1 MGSEAS
7 TAKARTADGAKKK
20 ALQKPKQQQTPVN
33 HSNMFFMKH
42 EILIADGAKKKALQ
56 KPKQQQTP
64 VNHSIDSFK
73 SQNGSWCKKDDTPKT
88 QTAVGKH
95 LCPVIHSK
103 NGLGGFNNISRM
115 ADVQSRR
122 HSKNPDS
129 NKPRSTTA
137 ICSS

>member
-95 LCPVIHSK
+95 LCPVIQQTPV
-103 NGLGGFNNISRM
+103 NNCKMFFMKHGIFIVL
-115 ADVQSRR
+115 ANIFVQ
-122 HSKNPDS
+122 
-129 NKPRSTTA
+129 
-137 ICSS
+137 

>member
-42 EILIADGAKKKALQ
+42 EILIVLANIFVQRSIARMGSEASTAKARTADGAKKKALQ

-64 VNHSIDSFK
+64 VNHSNMFFMKHEILIVLANIFVQRSIARM
-73 SQNGSWCKKDDTPKT
+73 GSEAK
-88 QTAVGKH
+88 
-95 LCPVIHSK
+95 
-103 NGLGGFNNISRM
+103 
-115 ADVQSRR
+115 
-122 HSKNPDS
+122 
-129 NKPRSTTA
+129 
-137 ICSS
+137 CSS